1 MNTETYFKILN
12 ILESIA
18 QSRPQINFDSMS
30 ARESIAMEIASKID
44 EHDNTGTYNT
54 EQLELFTNK
63 EDVEHK

>member
-1 MNTETYFKILN
+1 MNTETYFKILD

-18 QSRPQINFDSMS
+18 QSRPQINFESKT
-30 ARESIAMEIASKID
+30 ARENIAMEIASKID
-44 EHDNTGTYNT
+44 VCDDIGTYNT

>member
-1 MNTETYFKILN
+1 MNTETYFKILD

-18 QSRPQINFDSMS
+18 QSRPQINFDSKT
-30 ARESIAMEIASKID
+30 ARENIAMKIASKID
-44 EHDNTGTYNT
+44 VCDDIGTYNT

>member
-18 QSRPQINFDSMS
+18 QSRSQINFDSKS

-44 EHDNTGTYNT
+44 EHDNMGTYNT